1 MEALLVSQLVFD
13 ACDTPALQEN
23 LVQNSAHAASVLD
36 LPSIVIAAAA
46 SVLGQD
52 VELKSLIWF

>member
-23 LVQNSAHAASVLD
+23 LVQNSARAASD
-36 LPSIVIAAAA
+36 LGLSSAVIAAAA
-46 SVLGQD
+46 SVLQQD
-52 VELKSLIWF
+52 VELKSLVWV

>member
-23 LVQNSAHAASVLD
+23 LVQHGAHAALN
-36 LPSIVIAAAA
+36 LPSSVIAAAA
-46 SVLGQD
+46 SVMQQD
-52 VELKSLIWF
+52 VELKSLIWI